1 MSIQLRKAIAALV
14 IVGCGAAFAIGAVS
28 ARPERD
34 VTTRSDE
41 AYAAYEQGME
51 HLAQFRYEEAQRSW
65 RRAVELDPHFAMAW
79 GRIANLSMS
88 MGQRDSANAA
98 LAQARASSARLQEIE
113 RLRLDK
119 VEARIQRRLEAEF
132 EASRSILQRYPDDT
146 ESMLSIHAHSR
157 ARGDLDT
164 CLEMLER
171 VLAIEP
177 ENFVV
182 YNELGYVLA
191 DLGRFDE
198 ATAAFQKYAFIN
210 PDEPNP
216 HDSLGELYER
226 IGRYEDAVAEYERA
240 LEVDPRFWFAYIH
253 QARVALTL
261 GRFDKAEA
269 ILDKA
274 ADAADTPGSEFH
286 NAFMRVDL
294 AYQRD
299 GVGAMVEAIS
309 DLPPLP
315 DAWQTDSL
323 WVAAWGARL
332 ARDSAALD
340 AVTRKFDK
348 MKARF
353 EEEAPE
359 EPFLAKRF
367 ARTARFLDSQRAWLN
382 GDFASADEAITDLME
397 QRTEWFMSD
406 CMLLDQAQLLT
417 ELGRYDEV
425 AARLQPVLDRNP
437 RHPEANLRMGIA
449 MARAGRS
456 VAAASHCAMA
466 LASWGKA
473 DRGHRLVAQADR
485 LFEEALRKSARESTP
500 TS

>member
-51 HLAQFRYEEAQRSW
+51 HLAQFRYEEAQQSW
-65 RRAVELDPHFAMAW
+65 RRAVALDPHFAMAW

-113 RLRLDK
+113 QLRLDK
-119 VEARIQRRLEAEF
+119 IEARIQRRLEAEF
-132 EASRSILQRYPDDT
+132 EASRSILERYPDDT

-261 GRFDKAEA
+261 GRFDKADA
-269 ILDKA
+269 ILEKA

-299 GVGAMVEAIS
+299 GVRAMVEAIS
-309 DLPPLP
+309 DLPTLP
-315 DAWQTDSL
+315 DTWQIPSGSPHGAPAWRATPLRS
-323 WVAAWGARL
+323 
-332 ARDSAALD
+332 
-340 AVTRKFDK
+340 TR
-348 MKARF
+348 
-353 EEEAPE
+353 
-359 EPFLAKRF
+359 
-367 ARTARFLDSQRAWLN
+367 
-382 GDFASADEAITDLME
+382 
-397 QRTEWFMSD
+397 
-406 CMLLDQAQLLT
+406 
-417 ELGRYDEV
+417 
-425 AARLQPVLDRNP
+425 
-437 RHPEANLRMGIA
+437 
-449 MARAGRS
+449 
-456 VAAASHCAMA
+456 
-466 LASWGKA
+466 
-473 DRGHRLVAQADR
+473 
-485 LFEEALRKSARESTP
+485 
-500 TS
+500 

>member
-1 MSIQLRKAIAALV
+1 MSITHRKAIAATT
-14 IVGCGAAFAIGAVS
+14 IVCCGAAFAIGAVS

-41 AYAAYEQGME
+41 AYASYQQGME
-51 HLAQFRYEEAQRSW
+51 HLAQFRYEEAERSW
-65 RRAVELDPHFAMAW
+65 RRAVELDPDFAMAW
-79 GRIANLSMS
+79 GRIAHLSMS

-98 LAQARASSARLQEIE
+98 LQRARASSARLQEIE
-113 RLRLDK
+113 RLRIDK
-119 VEARIQRRLEAEF
+119 IAARIQGRLEAEF
-132 EASRSILQRYPDDT
+132 EASKSILERYPNDT

-157 ARGDLDT
+157 ARNDLDT

-191 DLGRFDE
+191 DLKRFDE

-226 IGRYEDAVAEYERA
+226 IGRYEDAMHEYQRA
-240 LEVDPRFWFAYIH
+240 LEVDPRFWYAYIH

-261 GRFDKAEA
+261 GKFDEAEA
-269 ILDKA
+269 LLDRAEKA
-274 ADAADTPGSEFH
+274 DDTPGSEFH

-299 GVGAMVEAIS
+299 GVRATMASIAA
-309 DLPPLP
+309 LPPVP
-315 DAWQTDSL
+315 GTWQTDSL

-332 ARDSAALD
+332 ARNAAALD
-340 AVTRKFDK
+340 DVSRKFDA
-348 MKARF
+348 MMARF
-353 EEEAPE
+353 EREAPA
-359 EPFLAKRF
+359 EPFLAKHL
-367 ARTARFLDSQRAWLN
+367 ARTARFLESQRAWMN
-382 GDFASADEAITDLME
+382 GDYARAEAAIAELME
-397 QRTEWFMSD
+397 YRMEWFSAD

-417 ELGRYDEV
+417 ELGRYDEA

-437 RHPEANLRMGIA
+437 RHPEANLRAGIA
-449 MARAGRS
+449 MARAGRT

-466 LASWGKA
+466 LATWGNA
-473 DRGHRLVAQADR
+473 DRGHRLVAQAEKV
-485 LFEEALRKSARESTP
+485 FESALRKSARGGTP